1 VNDLK
6 IAILADIH
14 GNLQAL
20 QAILADLEKESPD
33 VVVVNGDLVNRGPSN
48 SQVMELL
55 WDKGYVITLGNHDD
69 LVRKFVEHDAELPE
83 HYFTDGFWTGLEW
96 CAKQLERTGWIDAF
110 RNLPMTYK
118 VELDNT
124 PTLLISHGSP
134 RHYREGY
141 SPYLSDEVISEIIEQ
156 YPADILIGS
165 HTHDPMERT
174 WGKHLILNTGA
185 VGSPFNRDPRAQY
198 LMMTLEKNKW
208 THEFRKI
215 EYSREAALAVYE
227 TSGYLREGGLSA
239 AIFRLEL
246 QNARSYLTPFWMWT
260 EERGE
265 KQTWET
271 WEEFK
276 KAFPERFENP
286 VK

>member
-1 VNDLK
+1 VKLAV
-6 IAILADIH
+6 IADIH

-20 QAILADLEKESPD
+20 QAVLADLKNEAPD

-48 SQVMELL
+48 PEVMELL

-69 LVRKFVEHDAELPE
+69 LVRKFVDRDADLPE
-83 HYFTDGFWTGLEW
+83 HYFTDPFWTGLEW
-96 CAKQLERTGWIDAF
+96 CARQLERTNWIDAF
-110 RNLPMTYK
+110 RNLPMTHK
-118 VELDNT
+118 IELDNA
-124 PTLLISHGSP
+124 PSILISHGSP

-141 SPYLSDEVISEIIEQ
+141 SPYLSDEVISEIVEQ

-198 LMMTLEKNKW
+198 LMMTYRKKKW
-208 THEFRKI
+208 RREFRML
-215 EYSREAALAVYE
+215 EYNREAALQAFE

-239 AIFRLEL
+239 FLFWLEL
-246 QNARSYLTPFWMWT
+246 ENARSYLTPFWMWT

-276 KAFPERFENP
+276 KAHPERFENP

>member
-1 VNDLK
+1 MKLAV
-6 IAILADIH
+6 IADIH

-20 QAILADLEKESPD
+20 QAVLADLKNEAPD

-48 SQVMELL
+48 PEVMELL

-69 LVRKFVEHDAELPE
+69 LVRKFVDRDADLPE
-83 HYFTDGFWTGLEW
+83 HYFTDPFWTGLEW
-96 CAKQLERTGWIDAF
+96 CARQLERTNWIDAF
-110 RNLPMTYK
+110 RNLPMTHK
-118 VELDNT
+118 IELDNA
-124 PTLLISHGSP
+124 PSILISHGSP

-141 SPYLSDEVISEIIEQ
+141 SPYLSDEVISEIVEQ

-198 LMMTLEKNKW
+198 LMMTYRKKKW
-208 THEFRKI
+208 RREFRML
-215 EYSREAALAVYE
+215 EYNREAALQAFE

-239 AIFRLEL
+239 FLFWLEL
-246 QNARSYLTPFWMWT
+246 ENARSYLTPFWMWT

-276 KAFPERFENP
+276 KAHPERFENP